1 MSAPTGAGEPAMC
14 AATPSLVGRS
24 SPRGRATDMEFFGRD
39 LEVTQGVVGSLRTA
53 QSHAQDAGG
62 SGPILEGLI
71 PQIIAGCTELV
82 NNGSPDA
89 CTFVAR
95 VKTEC
100 SQWALGDRAE
110 GKAPSVSESPWSRLS
125 NELGRL
131 PGVAEALSRLDD

>member
-24 SPRGRATDMEFFGRD
+24 SPRGRAT
-39 LEVTQGVVGSLRTA
+39 
-53 QSHAQDAGG
+53 DAGG

-100 SQWALGDRAE
+100 SQWALGDWAE